1 MSEEFKETKVYTK
14 VINDIKEKILS
25 GELKNGDRLPSE
37 REMAERL
44 DVSRTSIRE
53 AIRTLEIMG
62 LIESKRGSGNYI
74 TNSFGNSLFE
84 PLSIMFMMQEY
95 STGDIHELRETLEIE
110 CCRMAS
116 RLISYEDIK
125 LLKEIIDDMDKTYDE
140 DKSLLLDI
148 RFHNIIVKSSNNPLI
163 INVLKAISQLM
174 DKFIKESRKIIL
186 CEENNRKILLNS
198 HKEIVLSL
206 EERNESRAIISM
218 KNHFDIIKRAY
229 EI

>member
-84 PLSIMFMMQEY
+84 PLSIMFMLQY
-95 STGDIHELRETLEIE
+95 SF
-110 CCRMAS
+110 S
-116 RLISYEDIK
+116 
-125 LLKEIIDDMDKTYDE
+125 
-140 DKSLLLDI
+140 
-148 RFHNIIVKSSNNPLI
+148 
-163 INVLKAISQLM
+163 
-174 DKFIKESRKIIL
+174 
-186 CEENNRKILLNS
+186 
-198 HKEIVLSL
+198 
-206 EERNESRAIISM
+206 
-218 KNHFDIIKRAY
+218 
-229 EI
+229 